1 MTQRKDRLIQTR
13 VPEKLESTLKDEA
26 KRRRTTVSQMIRN
39 ILEDSFDLVDG
50 VVANVDQI
58 VVDSVELAQKVGRDA
73 RKIGQIGQDIV
84 RDIAAPC
91 RTPFPDAE
99 ERLAGV
105 QAWNEVI
112 LNQHVACTK
121 CGAELLRGRKAF
133 TGIGDSPDDA
143 RAWICTRSVELLT
156 LEHRELVEHPEL
168 AAVKVEEAGDP
179 KKRGDA

>member
-84 RDIAAPC
+84 RDIAAP
-91 RTPFPDAE
+91 T
-99 ERLAGV
+99 
-105 QAWNEVI
+105 
-112 LNQHVACTK
+112 
-121 CGAELLRGRKAF
+121 
-133 TGIGDSPDDA
+133 
-143 RAWICTRSVELLT
+143 
-156 LEHRELVEHPEL
+156 
-168 AAVKVEEAGDP
+168 
-179 KKRGDA
+179 